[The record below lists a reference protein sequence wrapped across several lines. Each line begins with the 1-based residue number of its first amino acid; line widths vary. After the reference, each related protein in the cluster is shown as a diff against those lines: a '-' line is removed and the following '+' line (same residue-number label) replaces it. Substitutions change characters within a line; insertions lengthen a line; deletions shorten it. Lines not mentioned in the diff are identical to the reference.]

1 MLTGFNWKGDRLQFI
16 QHVLPICVTCA
27 PSSDLAVYMAAS
39 PPYPSLTAPTS
50 DQEATGP
57 SSLEAG
63 QWDKVLTSTI
73 RVSVFQPSGDHG
85 IENGVLVFEK
95 RTL

>member
-1 MLTGFNWKGDRLQFI
+1 MFAGFNWKGDRLQFI
-16 QHVLPICVTCA
+16 QHVLPTRVTCT
-27 PSSDLAVYMAAS
+27 PSRDWAVYTAAA
-39 PPYPSLTAPTS
+39 PHPSLTAPTS
-50 DQEATGP
+50 DQEVTGP
-57 SSLEAG
+57 SSLGAG
-63 QWDKVLTSTI
+63 QWGKVLSSTI

>member
-1 MLTGFNWKGDRLQFI
+1 MQHMLPTR
-16 QHVLPICVTCA
+16 VTCA
-27 PSSDLAVYMAAS
+27 PSRDLAVYTAPS
-39 PPYPSLTAPTS
+39 PPHPSLTATTS

-57 SSLEAG
+57 SSLEVG
-63 QWDKVLTSTI
+63 QWDRELPSTI